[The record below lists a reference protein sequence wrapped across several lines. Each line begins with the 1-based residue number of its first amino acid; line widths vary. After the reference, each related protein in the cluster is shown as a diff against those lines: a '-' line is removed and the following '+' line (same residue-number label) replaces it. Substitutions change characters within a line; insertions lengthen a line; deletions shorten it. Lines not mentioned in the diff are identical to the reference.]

1 MSRARSPIAN
11 FGTGTLARRI
21 GYDPKARHQ
30 ARREP
35 MIELLTPVEMAEADC
50 LTIAAGTPGIAL
62 MEKAGRAVADAVAAR
77 HPLGTRVVVVAGPGN
92 NGGDGFVAARVLAER
107 GYRVQVLMVGEPA
120 TLKGDAAQAAARWK
134 GAAAEPGALGSPGV
148 VIDALFGAGLDR
160 PVEGAP
166 HAMITAMNASGAPVV
181 AVDLPSGV
189 NGATGAV
196 MGAAV
201 KAAPRAPALRQ
212 G

>member
-1 MSRARSPIAN
+1 MARGRSRVEPGSGSATIPSAW
-11 FGTGTLARRI
+11 
-21 GYDPKARHQ
+21 HQ

-77 HPLGTRVVVVAGPGN
+77 HPLGTSVVVVAGPGN

-107 GYRVQVLMVGEPA
+107 GYRVRVLMVGEQA
-120 TLKGDAAQAAARWK
+120 TLKGDAAEAAARWN
-134 GAAAEPGALGSPGV
+134 GATAPAEPGALGSPGV

-166 HAMITAMNASGAPVV
+166 HAMIATMNACRAPIV

-189 NGATGAV
+189 NGATGA
-196 MGAAV
+196 
-201 KAAPRAPALRQ
+201 
-212 G
+212 

>member
-1 MSRARSPIAN
+1 MQ
-11 FGTGTLARRI
+11 GTA
-21 GYDPKARHQ
+21 
-30 ARREP
+30 
-35 MIELLTPVEMAEADC
+35 MIELLTNDEMAEADR
-50 LTIAAGTPGIAL
+50 LATATGVAGIKL
-62 MEKAGRAVADAVAAR
+62 MENAGRAVADTVAAR
-77 HPLGTRVVVVAGPGN
+77 RPLGTSVVVVAGPGN

-107 GYRVQVLMVGEPA
+107 GYRVRVLMVGEQA
-120 TLKGDAAQAAARWK
+120 KLKGDAAEAAARWN
-134 GAAAEPGALGSPGV
+134 GATGPAKPSALGSPGI

-160 PVEGAP
+160 RVEGAP
-166 HAMITAMNASGAPVV
+166 HAMIATMNACGAPIV

-201 KAAPRAPALRQ
+201 EAAETVTFFRRKPGHLLLP